1 MGKRGD
7 VSTQELERSDPFWLG
22 RLSAAIGEA
31 VHPKR
36 DPEHVRED
44 LRQTLAAFIASPVPS
59 EELRVILRK
68 YLR

>member
-1 MGKRGD
+1 M
-7 VSTQELERSDPFWLG
+7 STLMHKTDGFWLG

-36 DPEHVRED
+36 DPQHVREE
-44 LRQTLAAFIASPVPS
+44 LRLTLAEFIASPVPS

-68 YLR
+68 YLERRER